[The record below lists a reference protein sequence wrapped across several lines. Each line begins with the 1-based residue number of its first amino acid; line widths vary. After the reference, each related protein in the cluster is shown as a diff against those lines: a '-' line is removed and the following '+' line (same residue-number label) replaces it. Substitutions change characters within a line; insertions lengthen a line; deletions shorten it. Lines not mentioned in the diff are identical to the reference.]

1 MRRISAGVPAGSQ
14 FSASVRGEAAVDLNG
29 RESEIAA
36 AARAARP
43 LKNQTPADL
52 AETIR
57 DEMWRIHG
65 DSEEFQLTSAA
76 IDLACQLHQD
86 QRRASPTIT
95 TSGRPLPG
103 SEPYV
108 VHPLRNAVRIIRW
121 EESDPDIVIAAVL
134 HDVVEDQAERL
145 ALTEVRSLHGLD
157 RTETRAVALH
167 VIRDTFGANVARTV
181 KAVSNPIPP
190 AGESLSREQKRGRYV
205 AHVQQAIPDYR
216 TFMVKAADFVDN
228 ALGLHHQDPN
238 AQATRYLAW
247 KYQPLCEPFVR
258 AAQAHEAAG
267 HHLHPD
273 LLRKLTGA
281 HGYLQSIN
289 PSPTLGL
296 NRETP

>member
-1 MRRISAGVPAGSQ
+1 MRRISAGVPAGGQ

-29 RESEIAA
+29 REPEIAA

-121 EESDPDIVIAAVL
+121 EESDSDIVIAAVL

-190 AGESLSREQKRGRYV
+190 AGQSLSREQKRGRYV

-228 ALGLHHQDPN
+228 ALGCITRIPMHRQRDTWRGSTSRCASRSCGRPKRMRRRGIISTQTFFASSRAHTDTCSQSIHHQHS
-238 AQATRYLAW
+238 
-247 KYQPLCEPFVR
+247 V
-258 AAQAHEAAG
+258 
-267 HHLHPD
+267 
-273 LLRKLTGA
+273 
-281 HGYLQSIN
+281 
-289 PSPTLGL
+289 
-296 NRETP
+296 